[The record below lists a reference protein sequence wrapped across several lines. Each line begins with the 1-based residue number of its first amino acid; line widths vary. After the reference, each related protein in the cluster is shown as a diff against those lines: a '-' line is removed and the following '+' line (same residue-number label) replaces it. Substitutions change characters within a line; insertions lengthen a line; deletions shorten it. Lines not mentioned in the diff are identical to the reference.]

1 MRDSKVLE
9 LRGLVCTFWSYSK
22 SFQLI
27 KGEKQK
33 QDKECSE
40 KKKIKLSTSTTF
52 FNNENGVQ
60 GQDNSLPIPRRLV

>member
-22 SFQLI
+22 SFQLV

-40 KKKIKLSTSTTF
+40 KKEDKVKY
-52 FNNENGVQ
+52 
-60 GQDNSLPIPRRLV
+60 